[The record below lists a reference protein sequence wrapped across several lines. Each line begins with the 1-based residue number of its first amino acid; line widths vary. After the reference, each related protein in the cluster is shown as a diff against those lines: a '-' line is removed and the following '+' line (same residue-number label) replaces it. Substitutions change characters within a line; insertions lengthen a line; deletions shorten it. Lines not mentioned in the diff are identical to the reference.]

1 MKTHFLPNSWM
12 FLCVLLLSS
21 PLFAQKNFVP
31 GQIVALSGDTLQGTI
46 DYRNW
51 KKNPRT
57 IVFSEKEG
65 DLQTLSPLDIQA
77 FLVADEIYIG
87 TVAEREISS
96 TKVDQLSDNSTPE
109 LVQDTIFLQT
119 LISGPKSLY
128 YYRDQQNKDHFY
140 LYREGRFEL
149 LIYKKYIKA
158 ADMNRSVAI
167 NPKYIGQLTT
177 YLQDCPSVV
186 TDMDLLAYEQ
196 ASLAKL
202 FVSYYEC
209 SPTTFDFFRPKDK
222 LKIRLS
228 LMAGASHTS
237 VNFKGDFP
245 VYLLETDFST
255 STNFSAGVSIDLY
268 APRDYQKWSI
278 SNEFLYSTYQI
289 EGEYRFGDINAEY
302 YQLTN
307 MALGYSYAKI
317 NQLLRYRYP
326 LSGISGKLFVS
337 AHAGISN
344 GFVVNKEINSLKSTS
359 VFGTTATEFPES
371 TIFDKEAVRR
381 YEQGLIGGL
390 GITYNNRLSLE
401 YRLERGNGTSVYR
414 YATNYTTRHFVF
426 VKYHF

>member
-1 MKTHFLPNSWM
+1 MA
-12 FLCVLLLSS
+12 LLLSF
-21 PLFAQKNFVP
+21 PLLSQENFVS

-51 KKNPRT
+51 KKNPRS

-65 DLQTLSPLDIQA
+65 GLQTFSPLDIRA
-77 FLVADEIYIG
+77 FLVEKEIYVG
-87 TVAEREISS
+87 TMVEREISS
-96 TKVDQLSDNSTPE
+96 TKLDQLSDNSTPE
-109 LVQDTIFLQT
+109 LVPDTIFLQT

-128 YYRDQQNKDHFY
+128 YYKDQQNKDHFY
-140 LYREGRFEL
+140 LFRKGTFEL
-149 LIYKKYIKA
+149 LIHKKYLKA
-158 ADMNRSVAI
+158 ADMKRSVAI

-186 TDMDLLAYEQ
+186 TNMDLLAYEQ
-196 ASLAKL
+196 ASLTKL

-222 LKIRLS
+222 LNIRLS
-228 LMAGASHTS
+228 LMAGAFRAS
-237 VNFKGDFP
+237 VNFKGGFP
-245 VYLLETDFST
+245 AYLLETDFS
-255 STNFSAGVSIDLY
+255 SYTNFSAGVSIDFY
-268 APRDYQKWSI
+268 APRDYQKWSV

-289 EGEYRFGDINAEY
+289 DGEYRFGDINAEDY
-302 YQLTN
+302 ELAN
-307 MALGYSYAKI
+307 MTFGYSYAKV

-344 GFVVNKEINSLKSTS
+344 GFMVNEEINSIKFTS
-359 VFGTTATEFPES
+359 VFGNTVTEFPEFP
-371 TIFDKEAVRR
+371 IFAKEAVRR

-414 YATNYTTRHFVF
+414 DATNYTTRHFVF